1 MLYNDENINYNPR
14 DYNTTTDSPKIVTK
28 LKLTMVNNK
37 LKKEVH
43 RLSNSV
49 FSRIFAVLENYL
61 EIKDSKSFQKLM
73 SLIKIPACFH
83 LTKRGC

>member
-1 MLYNDENINYNPR
+1 MFYNPKVR
-14 DYNTTTDSPKIVTK
+14 NTRTDNSQIVTK
-28 LKLTMVNNK
+28 SRSSMINNESREKVNQ
-37 LKKEVH
+37 
-43 RLSNSV
+43 LSNSV